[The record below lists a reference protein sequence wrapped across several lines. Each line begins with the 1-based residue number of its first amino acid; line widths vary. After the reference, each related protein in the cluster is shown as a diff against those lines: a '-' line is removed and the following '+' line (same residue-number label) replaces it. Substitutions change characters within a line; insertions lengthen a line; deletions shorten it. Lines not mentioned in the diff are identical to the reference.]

1 MGWQISKLVFYAQS
15 TIMVISAWCR
25 VGGGRWG
32 GGGRYVSWC
41 FTPIRPVRLYQD
53 VGGGVG
59 GGGGRA
65 REEDRVI
72 KTHINCFRTGYSGG
86 NAGGS
91 HSGEGGTTTDPTSV
105 GAVYGDFRNPAT
117 VGSGGRLTRPG
128 GALDIEATKVI
139 INGQLLAK

>member
-1 MGWQISKLVFYAQS
+1 MGGGGGGEVRKLVFYAQS
-15 TIMVISAWCR
+15 TSTVIS
-25 VGGGRWG
+25 GRWWGRG
-32 GGGRYVSWC
+32 GGGR
-41 FTPIRPVRLYQD
+41 
-53 VGGGVG
+53 G
-59 GGGGRA
+59 

-91 HSGEGGTTTDPTSV
+91 HSGEGGTTTDSTSV

-128 GALDIEATKVI
+128 GALDIEAIKVI